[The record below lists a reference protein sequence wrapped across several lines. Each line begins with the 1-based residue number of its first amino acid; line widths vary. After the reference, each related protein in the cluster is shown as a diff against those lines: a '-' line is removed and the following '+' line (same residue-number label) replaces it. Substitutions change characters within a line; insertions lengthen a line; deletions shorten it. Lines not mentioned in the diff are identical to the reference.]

1 MADQLPIDQ
10 VVQLRQQGYS
20 NNQIV
25 QQLQRQG
32 YSAQQIYDAMS
43 QADVSKFTGAPVSQ
57 ETPSGEAP
65 SQPEQS
71 QQAPPPPPQAP
82 EQYPQDYSQQYPA
95 QYPQQYAQYPSD
107 IDERISET
115 AEAIINEKWD
125 ELITEVKKVTDWK
138 EKTESQIKK
147 LSDDIQHLKDQFS
160 ELHKG
165 VLGRISEYDEN
176 IRNVGSELK
185 AVEKVFKDVVP
196 TLTENVN
203 ELSRLTKN
211 IKKKK

>member
-1 MADQLPIDQ
+1 MADQLPVDQ
-10 VVQLRQQGYS
+10 IVQLRQQGYS

-43 QADVSKFTGAPVSQ
+43 QADVSKFTGAPVPQ
-57 ETPSGEAP
+57 EAPSGEAP
-65 SQPEQS
+65 PQPEQS
-71 QQAPPPPPQAP
+71 QQAPPPPPPQESDQYSQEYAQQYP
-82 EQYPQDYSQQYPA
+82 SQYPQ
-95 QYPQQYAQYPSD
+95 QYPSD

-125 ELITEVKKVTDWK
+125 ELVAEVKKVIDWK
-138 EKTESQIKK
+138 EKTDSQIKK

-165 VLGRISEYDEN
+165 ILGRISEYDEN

-196 TLTENVN
+196 SLAENVN

-211 IKKKK
+211 LKKKK